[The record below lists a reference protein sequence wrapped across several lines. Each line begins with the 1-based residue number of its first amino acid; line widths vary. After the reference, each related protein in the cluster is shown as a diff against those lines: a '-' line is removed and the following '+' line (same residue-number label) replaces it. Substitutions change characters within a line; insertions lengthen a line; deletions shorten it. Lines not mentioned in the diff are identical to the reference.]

1 MSVIEMSRAIVRKN
15 VVIEGESAAHER
27 YVRARVVRKQKRP
40 STLIATITIRGV
52 RVQTLIARFFSTTA
66 KTLTTKGEEVIQS
79 RERERKNSITNNKRE
94 RERERRRQN
103 ALERLSLFFL
113 RTDTTALTDFFGAVV
128 LETTRTPVNWV
139 VVSANIFYSR
149 RRVMIDDDDNEA
161 MIFAL
166 SFLVARD
173 DDDPKQPRKEDQK
186 NLLLLLLVPTK
197 IPLLFC
203 CFFLLVK

>member
-94 RERERRRQN
+94 RERETSSKRFRE
-103 ALERLSLFFL
+103 ALSLFFAYRYDRVDRFL
-113 RTDTTALTDFFGAVV
+113 
-128 LETTRTPVNWV
+128 
-139 VVSANIFYSR
+139 R
-149 RRVMIDDDDNEA
+149 RRRLGDDSD
-161 MIFAL
+161 AL
-166 SFLVARD
+166 SL
-173 DDDPKQPRKEDQK
+173 
-186 NLLLLLLVPTK
+186 
-197 IPLLFC
+197 IHI
-203 CFFLLVK
+203 

>member
-27 YVRARVVRKQKRP
+27 YVRARVRKQKRP

-94 RERERRRQN
+94 RERER
-103 ALERLSLFFL
+103 ER
-113 RTDTTALTDFFGAVV
+113 DVV
-128 LETTRTPVNWV
+128 KTL
-139 VVSANIFYSR
+139 
-149 RRVMIDDDDNEA
+149 
-161 MIFAL
+161 
-166 SFLVARD
+166 
-173 DDDPKQPRKEDQK
+173 
-186 NLLLLLLVPTK
+186 
-197 IPLLFC
+197 
-203 CFFLLVK
+203 

>member
-79 RERERKNSITNNKRE
+79 RERERKNSITNKRERE

-149 RRVMIDDDDNEA
+149 RRVMMMM
-161 MIFAL
+161 MIMK
-166 SFLVARD
+166 R
-173 DDDPKQPRKEDQK
+173 
-186 NLLLLLLVPTK
+186 
-197 IPLLFC
+197 
-203 CFFLLVK
+203 

>member
-27 YVRARVVRKQKRP
+27 FVRARVRKQKRP

-94 RERERRRQN
+94 RERERETSSKRFRE
-103 ALERLSLFFL
+103 ALSLFFAYRYDRVDRFL
-113 RTDTTALTDFFGAVV
+113 
-128 LETTRTPVNWV
+128 
-139 VVSANIFYSR
+139 R
-149 RRVMIDDDDNEA
+149 RRRLGDDSDASKLGGGERKH
-161 MIFAL
+161 
-166 SFLVARD
+166 FL
-173 DDDPKQPRKEDQK
+173 
-186 NLLLLLLVPTK
+186 
-197 IPLLFC
+197 
-203 CFFLLVK
+203 

>member
-1 MSVIEMSRAIVRKN
+1 MPSPWLSPLRQPPRFASCSPQTLFCVCRCRSCSRSARSHSYSKDSRVKEMSVIEMSRAIVRKN

-79 RERERKNSITNNKRE
+79 RERERKNPSPTTRE

-149 RRVMIDDDDNEA
+149 RRVMMMM
-161 MIFAL
+161 MIMK
-166 SFLVARD
+166 R
-173 DDDPKQPRKEDQK
+173 
-186 NLLLLLLVPTK
+186 
-197 IPLLFC
+197 
-203 CFFLLVK
+203 

>member
-1 MSVIEMSRAIVRKN
+1 MPSPWLSPLRQPPRFASCSPQTLFCVCRCRSCSRSARSHSYSKDSRVKEMSVIEMSRAIVRKN

-52 RVQTLIARFFSTTA
+52 RGADSHRAIL
-66 KTLTTKGEEVIQS
+66 LYHG
-79 RERERKNSITNNKRE
+79 KNFNNKGRRSDPIPRE
-94 RERERRRQN
+94 GERCRQN

-139 VVSANIFYSR
+139 VVSANIFYYS
-149 RRVMIDDDDNEA
+149 RRVMM
-161 MIFAL
+161 MIMK
-166 SFLVARD
+166 R
-173 DDDPKQPRKEDQK
+173 
-186 NLLLLLLVPTK
+186 
-197 IPLLFC
+197 
-203 CFFLLVK
+203 

>member
-1 MSVIEMSRAIVRKN
+1 MPSPWLSPLRQPPRFASCSPQTLFCVCRCRSCSRSARSHSYSKDSRVKEMSVIEMSRAIVRKN

-66 KTLTTKGEEVIQS
+66 KTLTTKGEDVIQS
-79 RERERKNSITNNKRE
+79 RERERKNSINNTTRE
-94 RERERRRQN
+94 RERERRRQT
-103 ALERLSLFFL
+103 LFFFL

-139 VVSANIFYSR
+139 VVSANIFYYS
-149 RRVMIDDDDNEA
+149 RRVMM
-161 MIFAL
+161 MIMK
-166 SFLVARD
+166 R
-173 DDDPKQPRKEDQK
+173 
-186 NLLLLLLVPTK
+186 
-197 IPLLFC
+197 
-203 CFFLLVK
+203 

>member
-1 MSVIEMSRAIVRKN
+1 MPSPWLSPLRQPPRFASCSPQTLFCVCRCRSCSRSARSHSYSKDSRVKEMSVIEMSRAIVRKN

-27 YVRARVVRKQKRP
+27 YVRARVRKQKRP

-66 KTLTTKGEEVIQS
+66 KTLITKGEEVIQS
-79 RERERKNSITNNKRE
+79 RERERKNSINNNKRE
-94 RERERRRQN
+94 RETSSKRFK
-103 ALERLSLFFL
+103 RLSLFFL

-149 RRVMIDDDDNEA
+149 RVMM
-161 MIFAL
+161 MIMK
-166 SFLVARD
+166 R
-173 DDDPKQPRKEDQK
+173 
-186 NLLLLLLVPTK
+186 
-197 IPLLFC
+197 
-203 CFFLLVK
+203 

>member
-1 MSVIEMSRAIVRKN
+1 MIEARK
-15 VVIEGESAAHER
+15 SAAHER

-79 RERERKNSITNNKRE
+79 RERERKKFHHQQQERE
-94 RERERRRQN
+94 RERERETSSKRFRE
-103 ALERLSLFFL
+103 ALSLFL

-149 RRVMIDDDDNEA
+149 RRVM
-161 MIFAL
+161 MMMMMTMK
-166 SFLVARD
+166 R
-173 DDDPKQPRKEDQK
+173 
-186 NLLLLLLVPTK
+186 
-197 IPLLFC
+197 
-203 CFFLLVK
+203 

>member
-66 KTLTTKGEEVIQS
+66 KTLTTKGEDVIQS
-79 RERERKNSITNNKRE
+79 RERERKNSINNNKRERE

-139 VVSANIFYSR
+139 VVSANIFYYS
-149 RRVMIDDDDNEA
+149 RRVMM
-161 MIFAL
+161 MIMK
-166 SFLVARD
+166 R
-173 DDDPKQPRKEDQK
+173 
-186 NLLLLLLVPTK
+186 
-197 IPLLFC
+197 
-203 CFFLLVK
+203 

>member
-27 YVRARVVRKQKRP
+27 HVRARVVRKQKRP

-66 KTLTTKGEEVIQS
+66 KTLTTKGEDVIQS

-103 ALERLSLFFL
+103 ALEALSLFFAYRYDRVDRFL
-113 RTDTTALTDFFGAVV
+113 
-128 LETTRTPVNWV
+128 
-139 VVSANIFYSR
+139 R
-149 RRVMIDDDDNEA
+149 RRRLGDDSDASKLGGGE
-161 MIFAL
+161 
-166 SFLVARD
+166 
-173 DDDPKQPRKEDQK
+173 RKH
-186 NLLLLLLVPTK
+186 
-197 IPLLFC
+197 
-203 CFFLLVK
+203 FLL

>member
-15 VVIEGESAAHER
+15 VVIEGEIAAHER
-27 YVRARVVRKQKRP
+27 YVRARVRKQKRP

-66 KTLTTKGEEVIQS
+66 KTLITKGEEVIQS
-79 RERERKNSITNNKRE
+79 RERERKNSINNNK

-149 RRVMIDDDDNEA
+149 RVMM
-161 MIFAL
+161 MIMK
-166 SFLVARD
+166 R
-173 DDDPKQPRKEDQK
+173 
-186 NLLLLLLVPTK
+186 
-197 IPLLFC
+197 
-203 CFFLLVK
+203 

>member
-94 RERERRRQN
+94 RERETSSKRFRE
-103 ALERLSLFFL
+103 ALSLFFAYRYDRVDRFL
-113 RTDTTALTDFFGAVV
+113 
-128 LETTRTPVNWV
+128 
-139 VVSANIFYSR
+139 R
-149 RRVMIDDDDNEA
+149 RRRLGDDSDASKLGGGERKH
-161 MIFAL
+161 
-166 SFLVARD
+166 FL
-173 DDDPKQPRKEDQK
+173 
-186 NLLLLLLVPTK
+186 
-197 IPLLFC
+197 
-203 CFFLLVK
+203 

>member
-1 MSVIEMSRAIVRKN
+1 MPSPWLSPLRQPPRFASCSPQTLFCVCRCRSCSRSARSHSYSKDSRVKEMSVIEMSRAIVRKN

-79 RERERKNSITNNKRE
+79 RERERKNSINNNKRE

-149 RRVMIDDDDNEA
+149 RRVMMM
-161 MIFAL
+161 MIM
-166 SFLVARD
+166 R
-173 DDDPKQPRKEDQK
+173 R
-186 NLLLLLLVPTK
+186 
-197 IPLLFC
+197 
-203 CFFLLVK
+203 

>member
-161 MIFAL
+161 MIFA
-166 SFLVARD
+166 F
-173 DDDPKQPRKEDQK
+173 
-186 NLLLLLLVPTK
+186 T
-197 IPLLFC
+197 
-203 CFFLLVK
+203 

>member
-94 RERERRRQN
+94 RERERETSSKRFRE
-103 ALERLSLFFL
+103 ALSLFFAYRYDRVDRFL
-113 RTDTTALTDFFGAVV
+113 
-128 LETTRTPVNWV
+128 
-139 VVSANIFYSR
+139 R
-149 RRVMIDDDDNEA
+149 RRRLGDDSDASKLGGGERKH
-161 MIFAL
+161 
-166 SFLVARD
+166 FL
-173 DDDPKQPRKEDQK
+173 
-186 NLLLLLLVPTK
+186 
-197 IPLLFC
+197 
-203 CFFLLVK
+203 

>member
-79 RERERKNSITNNKRE
+79 RERERKNSINNNKRE
-94 RERERRRQN
+94 RERETSSKRFRE
-103 ALERLSLFFL
+103 ALSLFFAYRYDRVDRFL
-113 RTDTTALTDFFGAVV
+113 
-128 LETTRTPVNWV
+128 
-139 VVSANIFYSR
+139 R
-149 RRVMIDDDDNEA
+149 RRRLGDDSDASKLGGGERKH
-161 MIFAL
+161 
-166 SFLVARD
+166 FL
-173 DDDPKQPRKEDQK
+173 
-186 NLLLLLLVPTK
+186 
-197 IPLLFC
+197 
-203 CFFLLVK
+203 